1 MNALEC
7 PFPICYPT
15 PRQFRAFQLAFYLL
29 ERIASFLSR
38 RNFRVARALKLDG
51 RRGHLE
57 MLNYFRD
64 VATALV
70 LMAIAVGIGFGFGKG
85 PRLDVQTLDR
95 PASVDMAAIR

>member
-1 MNALEC
+1 
-7 PFPICYPT
+7 
-15 PRQFRAFQLAFYLL
+15 
-29 ERIASFLSR
+29 
-38 RNFRVARALKLDG
+38 
-51 RRGHLE
+51 